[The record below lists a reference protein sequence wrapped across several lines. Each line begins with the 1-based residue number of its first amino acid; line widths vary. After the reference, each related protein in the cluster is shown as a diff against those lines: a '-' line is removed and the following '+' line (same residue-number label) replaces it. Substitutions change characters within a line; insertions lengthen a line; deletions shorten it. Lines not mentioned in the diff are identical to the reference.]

1 MSTNKP
7 FMNYPRVYVACLGC
21 YNEGRLNGKWVDADE
36 YEDYTHKC
44 KHLPC
49 PNLCFP
55 NHEEYAIHDY
65 DFMPNLGEYP
75 DVEKV
80 VEVAE
85 AVIEHGFSIV
95 NDFIE
100 WGGDGVTTI
109 SDAFVTRLDGWNY
122 NKELGEYLI
131 HEMCLMEIPDE
142 MSYYF
147 DYEAYGRDM
156 SVNTFYVSDKGNV
169 FWREC

>member
-7 FMNYPRVYVACLGC
+7 FMNCPRVYVACLGC

-44 KHLPC
+44 KNPQ
-49 PNLCFP
+49 
-55 NHEEYAIHDY
+55 HEEYAIHDY
-65 DFMPNLGEYP
+65 DTMPDLGEYP
-75 DVEKV
+75 DAEHV
-80 VEVAE
+80 VAVAE
-85 AVIEHGFSIV
+85 VVIEYDFTIV
-95 NDFIE
+95 NDFIQ
-100 WGGDGVTTI
+100 WGMTDVSRI
-109 SDAFVTRLDGWNY
+109 PDAFLTRLEGWNH
-122 NKELGEYLI
+122 NKDLGEYLI

-156 SVNTFYVSDKGNV
+156 SVNTFYVSERGNV
-169 FWREC
+169 FWRDF

>member
-21 YNEGRLNGKWVDADE
+21 YNEGRLNGKWVDAEE
-36 YEDYTHKC
+36 YEDYAHKC
-44 KHLPC
+44 KH
-49 PNLCFP
+49 P

-100 WGGDGVTTI
+100 
-109 SDAFVTRLDGWNY
+109 
-122 NKELGEYLI
+122 
-131 HEMCLMEIPDE
+131 